1 MLLRYPIF
9 VSRQHH
15 LSNPSQK
22 FLSSAAKQSL
32 SNLGIAS
39 LLIPRFARDAPRNDI
54 MRTWT
59 KPYIEHFN
67 S

>member
-22 FLSSAAKQSL
+22 FLSSV
-32 SNLGIAS
+32 LGEAIS
-39 LLIPRFARDAPRNDI
+39 IPP
-54 MRTWT
+54 
-59 KPYIEHFN
+59 
-67 S
+67 